1 MNTLTIY
8 KYKINDMK
16 KILIFIT
23 LLFSFS
29 VTAISKETTFT
40 NEIFEKSQLDGK
52 TVVIHSWNKTCVT
65 CAEQVEI
72 LKQAEQDF
80 KDVIFLSF
88 EQTKDKKIAKFLEI
102 DYWTTIVVYKD
113 NKELSRTIGQTDKDK
128 IYSQIKSLK

>member
-1 MNTLTIY
+1 
-8 KYKINDMK
+8 MK
-16 KILIFIT
+16 NILIFII
-23 LLFSFS
+23 LIFSLNS
-29 VTAISKETTFT
+29 VAISKETTFT
-40 NEIFEKSQLDGK
+40 DEVFQKSQLDGK

-102 DYWTTIVVYKD
+102 DYWTTIVIYKD

>member
-1 MNTLTIY
+1 
-8 KYKINDMK
+8 MK
-16 KILIFIT
+16 NVLIFI
-23 LLFSFS
+23 LLIFSLNS
-29 VTAISKETTFT
+29 VAASKETTF
-40 NEIFEKSQLDGK
+40 NDEIFQKSQLDGK

-88 EQTKDKKIAKFLEI
+88 EQTKDKKIAKFLKI

-128 IYSQIKSLK
+128 IYFQIKSLK

>member
-1 MNTLTIY
+1 
-8 KYKINDMK
+8 MK
-16 KILIFIT
+16 NILIFI
-23 LLFSFS
+23 LLIFSLNS
-29 VTAISKETTFT
+29 VAMSKETTFT
-40 NEIFEKSQLDGK
+40 DEVFQKSQLDGK

-102 DYWTTIVVYKD
+102 DYWTTIVIYKD

>member
-1 MNTLTIY
+1 
-8 KYKINDMK
+8 MK
-16 KILIFIT
+16 NILIFI
-23 LLFSFS
+23 LLIFSLNS
-29 VTAISKETTFT
+29 VAISKETTFT
-40 NEIFEKSQLDGK
+40 DKVFQKSQLDGK

-102 DYWTTIVVYKD
+102 DYWTTIVIYKD

>member
-1 MNTLTIY
+1 
-8 KYKINDMK
+8 MK
-16 KILIFIT
+16 NVLIFI
-23 LLFSFS
+23 LLIFSLNS
-29 VTAISKETTFT
+29 VAASKETTF
-40 NEIFEKSQLDGK
+40 NDEIFQKSQLDGK

-65 CAEQVEI
+65 CAQQVEI

-88 EQTKDKKIAKFLEI
+88 EQTKDKKIAKFLKI

-128 IYSQIKSLK
+128 IYFQIKSLK

>member
-1 MNTLTIY
+1 
-8 KYKINDMK
+8 MK
-16 KILIFIT
+16 NILIFI
-23 LLFSFS
+23 LLIFSPNS
-29 VTAISKETTFT
+29 VAISKETTFT
-40 NEIFEKSQLDGK
+40 DEVFQKSQLDGK

-65 CAEQVEI
+65 CAEQAEI

-102 DYWTTIVVYKD
+102 DYWTTIVIYKD

>member
-1 MNTLTIY
+1 
-8 KYKINDMK
+8 MK
-16 KILIFIT
+16 NILIFI
-23 LLFSFS
+23 LLIFSLNS
-29 VTAISKETTFT
+29 VAISKETTFT
-40 NEIFEKSQLDGK
+40 DEVFQKSQLDGK

-65 CAEQVEI
+65 CAEQVKI

-102 DYWTTIVVYKD
+102 DYWTTIVIYKD

>member
-1 MNTLTIY
+1 
-8 KYKINDMK
+8 MK
-16 KILIFIT
+16 NILIFI
-23 LLFSFS
+23 LLIFSLNS
-29 VTAISKETTFT
+29 VAICKETTFT
-40 NEIFEKSQLDGK
+40 DEVFQKSQLDGK

-102 DYWTTIVVYKD
+102 DYWTTIVIYKD

>member
-1 MNTLTIY
+1 L
-8 KYKINDMK
+8 K
-16 KILIFIT
+16 
-23 LLFSFS
+23 
-29 VTAISKETTFT
+29 
-40 NEIFEKSQLDGK
+40 
-52 TVVIHSWNKTCVT
+52 
-65 CAEQVEI
+65 I

>member
-1 MNTLTIY
+1 
-8 KYKINDMK
+8 MK
-16 KILIFIT
+16 NILIFI
-23 LLFSFS
+23 LLIFSLNS
-29 VTAISKETTFT
+29 VAMSKETTFT
-40 NEIFEKSQLDGK
+40 DEVFQKSQLDGK

-65 CAEQVEI
+65 CAQQVEI

>member
-1 MNTLTIY
+1 
-8 KYKINDMK
+8 MK
-16 KILIFIT
+16 NILIFI
-23 LLFSFS
+23 LLIFSLNS
-29 VTAISKETTFT
+29 VAISKETTFT
-40 NEIFEKSQLDGK
+40 DEVFQKSQLDGK

-102 DYWTTIVVYKD
+102 DYWTTIVVYKN

>member
-1 MNTLTIY
+1 MPNRL
-8 KYKINDMK
+8 
-16 KILIFIT
+16 KILT
-23 LLFSFS
+23 
-29 VTAISKETTFT
+29 
-40 NEIFEKSQLDGK
+40 
-52 TVVIHSWNKTCVT
+52 
-65 CAEQVEI
+65 
-72 LKQAEQDF
+72 QAEQDF

>member
-1 MNTLTIY
+1 
-8 KYKINDMK
+8 MK
-16 KILIFIT
+16 NILIFI
-23 LLFSFS
+23 LLIFSLNS
-29 VTAISKETTFT
+29 VAISKETTFT
-40 NEIFEKSQLDGK
+40 DEVFQKSQLDGK

-102 DYWTTIVVYKD
+102 DYWTTIVIYKD

-128 IYSQIKSLK
+128 IYSQIKTLK

>member
-1 MNTLTIY
+1 
-8 KYKINDMK
+8 MK
-16 KILIFIT
+16 NILIFI
-23 LLFSFS
+23 LLVFSLNS
-29 VTAISKETTFT
+29 VAISKETTFT
-40 NEIFEKSQLDGK
+40 DEVFQKSQLDGK

-102 DYWTTIVVYKD
+102 DYWTTIVIYKD

>member
-1 MNTLTIY
+1 
-8 KYKINDMK
+8 MK
-16 KILIFIT
+16 NILIFI
-23 LLFSFS
+23 LLIFSLNS
-29 VTAISKETTFT
+29 VAISKETTFT
-40 NEIFEKSQLDGK
+40 DEVFQKSQLDGK

-65 CAEQVEI
+65 CAQQVEV

>member
-1 MNTLTIY
+1 
-8 KYKINDMK
+8 MK
-16 KILIFIT
+16 NILIFI
-23 LLFSFS
+23 LLIFSLNS
-29 VTAISKETTFT
+29 VAISKETTFT
-40 NEIFEKSQLDGK
+40 DEVFQKYQLDGK

-102 DYWTTIVVYKD
+102 DYWTTIVIYKD

>member
-1 MNTLTIY
+1 
-8 KYKINDMK
+8 MK
-16 KILIFIT
+16 NILIFI
-23 LLFSFS
+23 LLVFSLNS
-29 VTAISKETTFT
+29 VAISKETTFT
-40 NEIFEKSQLDGK
+40 DEVFQKSQLDGK

-65 CAEQVEI
+65 CAQQVEI

-102 DYWTTIVVYKD
+102 DYWTTIVIYKD

>member
-1 MNTLTIY
+1 
-8 KYKINDMK
+8 MK
-16 KILIFIT
+16 NISIFILLIFS
-23 LLFSFS
+23 LNS
-29 VTAISKETTFT
+29 VAISKETTFT
-40 NEIFEKSQLDGK
+40 DEVFQKSQLDGK

-65 CAEQVEI
+65 CAEQAEI

-102 DYWTTIVVYKD
+102 DYWTTIVIYKD

>member
-1 MNTLTIY
+1 
-8 KYKINDMK
+8 MK
-16 KILIFIT
+16 NVLIFI
-23 LLFSFS
+23 LLIFSLNS
-29 VTAISKETTFT
+29 VATSKETTF
-40 NEIFEKSQLDGK
+40 NDEIFQKSQLDGK

-113 NKELSRTIGQTDKDK
+113 YKELSRTIGQTDKDK

>member
-1 MNTLTIY
+1 
-8 KYKINDMK
+8 MK
-16 KILIFIT
+16 NILIFI
-23 LLFSFS
+23 LLIFSLNS
-29 VTAISKETTFT
+29 VAISKETTFT
-40 NEIFEKSQLDGK
+40 DEVFQKSQLDGK

-102 DYWTTIVVYKD
+102 DYWTTIVIYKD

>member
-1 MNTLTIY
+1 
-8 KYKINDMK
+8 MK
-16 KILIFIT
+16 NILIFI
-23 LLFSFS
+23 LLIFSLNS
-29 VTAISKETTFT
+29 VAISKETTFT
-40 NEIFEKSQLDGK
+40 DEVFQKSHLDGK